1 MSGHTTETAPKRV
14 WLQVNPEAMLD
25 EETGGVEG
33 DDEPFPQE
41 EVTWCWH
48 SIGGLEVEYVRAD
61 LVRAAMPI
69 NATDPGDPELQQL
82 AELLGMTANNK
93 VQPASGQDTRCAGNH
108 EAGSAGTQG

>member
-82 AELLGMTANNK
+82 AELLGMTPN
-93 VQPASGQDTRCAGNH
+93 GQDKPTAVC
-108 EAGSAGTQG
+108 GSA

>member
-25 EETGGVEG
+25 EETGGFDG
-33 DDEPFPQE
+33 DDKPFPQE

-48 SIGGLEVEYVRAD
+48 SLGGLEVEYVRAD

-69 NATDPGDPELQQL
+69 NANDPDDPELCAL
-82 AELLGMTANNK
+82 AELLGMTPNTQ
-93 VQPASGQDTRCAGNH
+93 VQP
-108 EAGSAGTQG
+108 